1 MLSVVVV
8 DDAIEA
14 AFFNFVVCTDD
25 LDNLIPHMNAFVV
38 IYQLRCLWR
47 HQILIGYRAIIVQTH
62 PVSTTYAIRKMQLC
76 RTCSQASTNLILV
89 VIHKPQPLIQYR

>member
-1 MLSVVVV
+1 MFSVVVV

-38 IYQLRCLWR
+38 IYQLRCL
-47 HQILIGYRAIIVQTH
+47 
-62 PVSTTYAIRKMQLC
+62 
-76 RTCSQASTNLILV
+76 
-89 VIHKPQPLIQYR
+89 